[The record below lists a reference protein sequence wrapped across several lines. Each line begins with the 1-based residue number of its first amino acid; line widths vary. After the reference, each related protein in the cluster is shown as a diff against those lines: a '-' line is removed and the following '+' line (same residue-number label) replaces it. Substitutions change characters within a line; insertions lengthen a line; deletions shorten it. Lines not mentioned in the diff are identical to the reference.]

1 MGYDPAAK
9 YDLIYRTMCHNI
21 NHVTLRAEL
30 DMATDESTW
39 GFMGFMGNADG
50 RLMNKPVGKGGQT
63 TMVFYV
69 TRRYPRAYVHRHKM
83 HVRPNGF
90 NAEGKFEVK
99 NLIDQIYMLVDEQT
113 PDKDLIFT
121 ESPPSLCEPPTTYTR
136 RRIYSRPPHI
146 TCDNHFLG
154 GQCIGLC
161 RQ

>member
-1 MGYDPAAK
+1 
-9 YDLIYRTMCHNI
+9 MCHNM

-63 TMVFYV
+63 TMVFDV

-83 HVRPNGF
+83 HVRPDGF
-90 NAEGKFEVK
+90 TTKGKFEIK
-99 NLIDQIYMLVDEQT
+99 NLIDQVEKLIVGNATDEELT
-113 PDKDLIFT
+113 IRILPPWGISGVHEEISYKRRPIF
-121 ESPPSLCEPPTTYTR
+121 L
-136 RRIYSRPPHI
+136 RPPHI

>member
-1 MGYDPAAK
+1 
-9 YDLIYRTMCHNI
+9 
-21 NHVTLRAEL
+21 
-30 DMATDESTW
+30 MATDESTW

-63 TMVFYV
+63 TMVFDV